1 MKPSMAVIP
10 SKELVREMDVAAPR
24 YTSYPT
30 IPVWSAADSGG
41 TFAEVLRRHSAE
53 TPLTLYFHV
62 PFCPTICHYCGCNT
76 NKLECDAQ
84 TAEYAEALQQEI
96 RLVASLL
103 PERHRVTQIHW
114 GGGTPSTLKN
124 DEFAGILNLL
134 RESFDVTDDAEL
146 AIETNPMTCTDE
158 KLRFLL
164 DTGFNRFS
172 IGVQDFDP
180 EVQQRIGR
188 NQTHARTAEFCGTI
202 RKHGVRSLNFDLVYG
217 LPTQN
222 LDKASETMSRVVEL
236 SPDRIAV
243 YSFAFLPNLRDNQ
256 RNIDTSLIPGTD
268 MKFDL
273 YLLTIARLQEAGY
286 EMIGM
291 DHYAK
296 PDDELAV
303 AWREKRL
310 RRNFMGYT
318 TRAETDVIAMGATS
332 ISDVSGYYCQ
342 NIKDNAPYYDSVRAG
357 RLPVQRHITLDR
369 DDIIRRRVI
378 MDILCNGLTV
388 KQDIGN
394 YFGISFDD
402 YFAPELPRLQP
413 LIDRGLVVHDA
424 RAVEATGMGR
434 FFLRNIALHFDNY
447 LDGRKGPNTGATF
460 SRTV

>member
-1 MKPSMAVIP
+1 MKPSGMIIP
-10 SKELVREMDVAAPR
+10 GKELVREMDVAAPR

-30 IPVWSAADSGG
+30 IPVWAPADSGDA
-41 TFAEVLRRHSAE
+41 FAEVLRRHDAA

-76 NKLECDAQ
+76 SKLECDAQ
-84 TAEYAEALQQEI
+84 TAEYAAALRQEI
-96 RLVASLL
+96 RLVAALL

-124 DEFAGILNLL
+124 GEFTEILDLL
-134 RESFDVTDDAEL
+134 HQSFDIDGDAEL

-172 IGVQDFDP
+172 IGVQDFDD
-180 EVQQRIGR
+180 EVQRRIGR
-188 NQTHARTAEFCGTI
+188 NQTHGRTAAFCRAI
-202 RKHGVRSLNFDLVYG
+202 REHGVRSLNFDLVYG
-217 LPTQN
+217 LPAQN
-222 LDKASETMSRVVEL
+222 LEKAADTMSKVVEL
-236 SPDRIAV
+236 GPDRIAV

-256 RNIDTSLIPGTD
+256 RNIEADLIPGTD

-273 YLLTIARLQEAGY
+273 YLLTIERLQQAGY

-318 TRAETDVIAMGATS
+318 TRAETDVIAMGATG

-342 NIKDNAPYYDSVRAG
+342 NIKDNAPYFDSVRAG
-357 RLPVQRHITLDR
+357 KLPVQRHITLDG
-369 DDIIRRRVI
+369 DDLIRRRVI
-378 MDILCNGLTV
+378 MDILCNGLTLKEEV
-388 KQDIGN
+388 GRM
-394 YFGISFDD
+394 FGISFDA
-402 YFAPELPRLQP
+402 YFAPELPRLAP
-413 LIDRGLVVHDA
+413 LIEKGLVVDTP
-424 RAVEATGMGR
+424 RAVEATETGR

-447 LDGRKGPNTGATF
+447 LDGRKGPQAGATF

>member
-1 MKPSMAVIP
+1 MNPVMAVIP

-30 IPVWSAADSGG
+30 IPVWSTADSCGS
-41 TFAEVLRRHSAE
+41 FAEVLRGHSAD

-62 PFCPTICHYCGCNT
+62 PFCPSICHYCGCNT
-76 NKLECDAQ
+76 SKLECDAQ
-84 TAEYAEALQQEI
+84 TAEYAQALQQEI
-96 RLVASLL
+96 RLVRSFL

-124 DEFAGILNLL
+124 EEFTDILNLL
-134 RESFDVTDDAEL
+134 HESFDVAEDAEL
-146 AIETNPMTCTDE
+146 AIETNPMTCTDA

-180 EVQQRIGR
+180 EVQRLIGR
-188 NQTHARTAEFCGTI
+188 NQTFARTAEFCDAI

-217 LPTQN
+217 LPAQN
-222 LDKASETMSRVVEL
+222 LEKAGETMSRVVEL
-236 SPDRIAV
+236 GPDRIAV

-273 YLLTIARLQEAGY
+273 YLLTIARLQEAGF

-296 PDDELAV
+296 PEDELAV

-318 TRAETDVIAMGATS
+318 TKAETDVIALGATS

-342 NIKDNAPYYDSVRAG
+342 NIKDNAPYFNSVHAG
-357 RLPVQRHITLDR
+357 RLPVQREITLDR
-369 DDIIRRRVI
+369 DDTIRRRVI
-378 MDILCNGLTV
+378 MNLLCNGIAV
-388 KQDIGN
+388 KQDIN
-394 YFGISFDD
+394 SQFGISFDD
-402 YFAPELPRLQP
+402 YFALELPRLEP
-413 LIDRGLVVHDA
+413 LIEKGLVVHDA
-424 RAVEATGMGR
+424 RAVEATETGR

-447 LDGRKGPNTGATF
+447 FDGRKGPNTGATF